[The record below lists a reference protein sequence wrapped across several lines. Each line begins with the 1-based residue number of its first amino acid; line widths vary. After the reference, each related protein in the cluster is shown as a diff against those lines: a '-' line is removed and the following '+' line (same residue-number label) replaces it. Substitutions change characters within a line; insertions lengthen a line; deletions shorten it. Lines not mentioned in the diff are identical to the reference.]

1 MDEIK
6 RELMIRRFIA
16 FQIEYFE
23 DHNDIILN
31 GEEVIL
37 MERLLKHS
45 GEAFLEWLKEGG
57 HRLAE

>member
-1 MDEIK
+1 MIK
-6 RELMIRRFIA
+6 RFIA

>member
-6 RELMIRRFIA
+6 RELMIKRFIA

-23 DHNDIILN
+23 DHNDIILK

-45 GEAFLEWLKEGG
+45 GEAYLEWLKEGG
-57 HRLAE
+57 YRLAE